1 MFWKRSD
8 WILTLS
14 LLVLAAASLLILFS
28 GDRALFNQQLVWY
41 GIGISA
47 MLIMTRI
54 DWRPLI
60 NYPWVMYGIYGVAI
74 ILLIATLFAT
84 PIRNIRGWL
93 VLGPWQFQTS
103 EFVKLA
109 LLIIFSSFWAKAHIG
124 IAHLK
129 NVVASFVFFIVPA
142 GLVLMQPDMGSALIL
157 FGVWFGYL
165 LVSGIQWKHL
175 MIAAALFLIAGGIS
189 WGYVLADYQKERV
202 IGLFYPEQD
211 PLGINYNVIQSKIAI
226 GSAGWLGKGFGQG
239 TQVRLGFLPEAETDF
254 IFAAFI
260 EEWGLI
266 GGLIALLAFITVL
279 IRIVLAGLGS
289 TNNFSRM
296 FCLGAVILFLLHFIL
311 NTGSA
316 IGLLPVVGV
325 PFPFLSYGGSNLLTS
340 LMIVGIIQGIVIRS
354 KF

>member
-1 MFWKRSD
+1 MPKRMD
-8 WILTLS
+8 WILNSS
-14 LLVLAAASLLILFS
+14 LAVLALASLLILFS

-41 GIGISA
+41 GVGIVA
-47 MLIMTRI
+47 MVMMTRI

-60 NYPWVMYGIYGVAI
+60 NYPWVIYGIYSIAI
-74 ILLIATLFAT
+74 VLLIATLFAT

-103 EFVKLA
+103 EFVKLS
-109 LLIIFSSFWAKAHIG
+109 LLIVFSSFWAKAHIG

-129 NVVASFVFFIVPA
+129 NVAASFLFFIVPA
-142 GLVLMQPDMGSALIL
+142 TLVLMQPDMGSTLIL
-157 FGVWFGYL
+157 FGLWFGYL

-175 MIAAALFLIAGGIS
+175 LIAAALFLIASGIS
-189 WGYVLADYQKERV
+189 WNYGLAGYQKERV

-211 PLGINYNVIQSKIAI
+211 PLGVNYSVIQSKIAI
-226 GSAGWLGKGFGQG
+226 GSAGWLGKGFGRG

-266 GGLIALLAFITVL
+266 GGVVALVAFMTVL
-279 IRIVLAGLGS
+279 IRIIFAGLAS

-296 FCLGAVILFLLHFIL
+296 FCLGAVILFLVHFIL
-311 NTGSA
+311 NNGSA
-316 IGLLPVVGV
+316 IGLLPVIGV